1 MAKKSERARTTAVRG
16 NLRLTDTTFGDAQQA
31 VLGGRLRGA
40 EVFPV
45 ARKLDG
51 AGLSAI
57 EAFGAATFQSQLE
70 AGEDPWEYLRGLRE
84 AAPNT
89 ALVAVLRGQ
98 ALVGTHG
105 VADDAVELF
114 IRATAN
120 LGADVFRVLD
130 PLNDLRN
137 LEVAVGAARRAGRRV
152 QGCLCYTV
160 SPVHD
165 LERWRR
171 LAGGLAALEVD
182 DLVIEDDAGLLAPQ
196 AARQLVAALA
206 EVGLPV
212 LVHSHCAAGLA
223 SMAYLA
229 AVEAGAAGLD
239 VALSPF
245 AWGPSQPAAESVAAA
260 LAGGERDAG
269 VDLGR
274 LLEVRPELEELRRR
288 HAGDGGPGGERAG
301 ADVLRHGLPA
311 SLLEDLRRELD
322 QHHAEERLDEAL
334 MEVGRVREELGYPP
348 LVTPVRQLVASQAV
362 YNLLGEERYLTVT
375 QELKE
380 YLQGLYGSPP
390 GEVSTEVRQLV
401 LGSDRPITVRPADL
415 LQPQLREARERLRRH
430 EHPEGDGPLLSY
442 LLFPAQAAELFRRQ
456 LQAGEAAEEEAEEE
470 EVAEEVES
478 PNGAVPPDA
487 QGPSAE
493 AAQQAASPVART
505 AEYEVE
511 VEGEVFRVRV
521 SGAGMTVAPAAG
533 PAPAP
538 ATPAGGAAPAPAA
551 AARAPREG
559 AVVAP
564 MQGLIVKVPVKV
576 GDEVALGQV
585 IAVLEA
591 MKMQND
597 IVATRPGKVAE
608 VYVREGEVVTPNQPL
623 VAVA

>member
-1 MAKKSERARTTAVRG
+1 MAKKSEPARSTAVRG
-16 NLRLTDTTFGDAQQA
+16 KLRLTDTTFGDAQRA

-40 EVFPV
+40 EVFPI

-51 AGLSAI
+51 AGLSAM
-57 EAFGAATFQSQLE
+57 EAFGASTFQAQLE

-89 ALVAVLRGQ
+89 ALVALLRGQ

-114 IRATAN
+114 VTTASN
-120 LGADVFRVLD
+120 LGVDVFRVLD

-137 LEVAVGAARRAGRRV
+137 LEVVVRAARKAGRRV

-160 SPVHD
+160 SPIHD
-165 LERWRR
+165 LDRWRG
-171 LAGGLAALEVD
+171 LAGGLAGLEVD

-196 AARQLVAALA
+196 AARELVAALA
-206 EVGLPV
+206 AIGPPV
-212 LVHSHCAAGLA
+212 LVHSHCGPGLA

-239 VALSPF
+239 VALSPL
-245 AWGPSQPAAESVAAA
+245 AWGPSQPATESVAAA

-288 HAGDGGPGGERAG
+288 HADDGGPSGERAG

-322 QHHAEERLDEAL
+322 QHQAGERLDEAL
-334 MEVGRVREELGYPP
+334 AEVGRVREELGYPP

-375 QELKE
+375 QQLKE
-380 YLQGLYGSPP
+380 YLQGLYGAPP
-390 GEVSTEVRQLV
+390 GEPRTDVRRLV
-401 LGSDRPITVRPADL
+401 LGSDQPITVRPADL
-415 LQPQLREARERLRRH
+415 LQPQLPEVREQLRRH

-456 LQAGEAAEEEAEEE
+456 LRARDAAEEEVEDEEE
-470 EVAEEVES
+470 ARELES
-478 PNGAVPPDA
+478 PNGAVPPEA
-487 QGPSAE
+487 QDPSAE
-493 AAQQAASPVART
+493 AAEPAAPVAQT

-521 SGAGMTVAPAAG
+521 SGAGSGGRARPGRARRRRR
-533 PAPAP
+533 P
-538 ATPAGGAAPAPAA
+538 PAGGPGPGAAGGGGGGPHAGADRQGA
-551 AARAPREG
+551 GKGRGRGRAGPGGRG
-559 AVVAP
+559 P
-564 MQGLIVKVPVKV
+564 G
-576 GDEVALGQV
+576 GDE
-585 IAVLEA
+585 
-591 MKMQND
+591 D
-597 IVATRPGKVAE
+597 AE
-608 VYVREGEVVTPNQPL
+608 RHRCHQARQGGRGL
-623 VAVA
+623 RAGG